1 MGGIRLTSLFALTL
15 AVSFV
20 LGTAPPE
27 ARAGVC
33 KNLKEPRGCVVG
45 PVDVKKNAVKA
56 KHRVDEAGMNFVSEP
71 DTAMEIFAN
80 SKIFASV
87 VIQAPRAGT
96 VIINASLYIEALKN
110 PASTTGLGSGKG
122 RVECALTDGG
132 SGIVQSN
139 SARFFGTVDWSND
152 MIYDTMAITRSVVLS
167 RKTSKTIVLA
177 CKALSLNVLL
187 LKVHAPSISAAYY
200 ATP

>member
-20 LGTAPPE
+20 LGTAPRE

-33 KNLKEPRGCVVG
+33 NNLNEPKGCVD
-45 PVDVKKNAVKA
+45 PIDVRKNAVKA
-56 KHRVDEAGMNFVSEP
+56 KHRVDEAGAKFVSEP

-87 VIQAPRAGT
+87 VIEAPRAGT

-110 PASTTGLGSGKG
+110 PTSTTGLGSGKG

-139 SARFFGTVDWSND
+139 RARFFGTVDWSND
-152 MIYDTMAITRSVVLS
+152 MIYDTMAFALQAPDRRTRPVRRRSGRDQATAARPGL
-167 RKTSKTIVLA
+167 R
-177 CKALSLNVLL
+177 
-187 LKVHAPSISAAYY
+187 VHQ
-200 ATP
+200 